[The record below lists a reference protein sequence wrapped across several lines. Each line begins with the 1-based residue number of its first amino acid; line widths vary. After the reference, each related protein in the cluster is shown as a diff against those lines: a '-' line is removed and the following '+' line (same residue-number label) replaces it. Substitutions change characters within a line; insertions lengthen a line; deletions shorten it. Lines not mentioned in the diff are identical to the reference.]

1 MHRRVNQHA
10 RIRPSLQVKR
20 GEERWCNAFLH
31 NVRHLTSMEHTM
43 NNQNQA
49 RISALALSV
58 AITLAAVIG
67 LTDASERQVQRPA
80 SINASVQCDAPNDDP
95 ELMRTDRGNEH
106 HG

>member
-1 MHRRVNQHA
+1 
-10 RIRPSLQVKR
+10 
-20 GEERWCNAFLH
+20 
-31 NVRHLTSMEHTM
+31 MEHTM
-43 NNQNQA
+43 NDQNRSNQA
-49 RISALALSV
+49 RISALALSL

-67 LTDASERQVQRPA
+67 LTDASEHPVQRPT

>member
-1 MHRRVNQHA
+1 MRESVLRCKRSEA
-10 RIRPSLQVKR
+10 RNAGATPSCITFV
-20 GEERWCNAFLH
+20 FP
-31 NVRHLTSMEHTM
+31 TSMEYTM
-43 NNQNQA
+43 NHQNRNNQA

-58 AITLAAVIG
+58 AITLAAAIG
-67 LTDASERQVQRPA
+67 LTDASERQVQRPT